1 MGEIMKKFS
10 IFILI
15 IILTTCS
22 VLLLAGCSY
31 TPDTAVVR
39 YEHDSD
45 ILRVGVISDSQL
57 VDTGTQTNVYE
68 DNLLKSLKILKNR
81 KVNMILFAGDITD
94 KSNAKA
100 YDIYVNAV
108 NSVYG
113 DTPVIIQS
121 IMGNHDYW
129 GNGTAANCRKLYE
142 EKLGE
147 SPWTHYVVG
156 RYHFI
161 GASPVT
167 GSMDNGYAEL
177 SRWLKKHIEIAIKE
191 DPNRPIF
198 VMTHNSP
205 KDTVYGSD
213 DWGDKSLY
221 DVFKNYEQVVN
232 ISGHLHYSMLDERAI
247 HQQDFTSITTQS
259 VSYTELEEGKING
272 TIPPNAAITPMGYII
287 DIYNDNIEISRI
299 NFGINTAGD
308 GKEEKANMRWHI
320 PIPVKKANFTYTVA
334 ARLNNNTAPMMNTQT
349 TVNIIEKNGKQYL
362 QFIAGADDDFVHS
375 YKLVWNTGK
384 DQYYFSDFYNGI
396 DNMSPTVELP
406 IDKKRGIYD
415 LKIYAIDS
423 WNAISSN
430 FIAIN
435 NVIIK

>member
-1 MGEIMKKFS
+1 MKKFS

-39 YEHDSD
+39 YELDSD

-57 VDTGTQTNVYE
+57 VDTGTQTNVYK

-156 RYHFI
+156 GYHFI

-177 SRWLKKHIEIAIKE
+177 SRWLKNHIEIAIKE
-191 DPNRPIF
+191 DPNRPVF

-299 NFGINTAGD
+299 NFGINTADD

-334 ARLNNNTAPMMNTQT
+334 ARRNNNTAPMMNTQT

-362 QFIAGADDDFVHS
+362 QFIAGTDDDFVHS